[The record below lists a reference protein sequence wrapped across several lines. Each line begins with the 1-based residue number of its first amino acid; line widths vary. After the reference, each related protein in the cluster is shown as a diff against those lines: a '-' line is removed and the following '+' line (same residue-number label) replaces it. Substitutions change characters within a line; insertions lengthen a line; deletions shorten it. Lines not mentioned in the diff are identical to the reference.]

1 VKRTLWSLLVSATAA
16 VFPAVQGVRPP
27 ALAPQAA
34 TAAAQEP
41 ARLSEAP
48 QTEIVC
54 AAHELDD
61 APAASSSFVA
71 ASSAVA
77 AWESAPA
84 EISAPPASPD
94 AVPLSRR
101 SLGKP
106 RVRAPDVLV

>member
-1 VKRTLWSLLVSATAA
+1 MKRTFWSLLVSATAA

-41 ARLSEAP
+41 GRLAEAP
-48 QTEIVC
+48 QTELVR
-54 AAHELDD
+54 AAHDLDD
-61 APAASSSFVA
+61 APAATCFVA
-71 ASSAVA
+71 ASSAIGG
-77 AWESAPA
+77 WESAPA